1 MSPLLLEILVSFAV
15 EKKQQQKQK
24 LKLWNIYFT
33 RAKFTSARGYNYKDL
48 KLINQFFSV
57 KTEAEVSRRYNL
69 QDKVSSFLDQ
79 MTK

>member
-33 RAKFTSARGYNYKDL
+33 SAKFTSVREYNYKDL
-48 KLINQFFSV
+48 KSINQFFSV

-69 QDKVSSFLDQ
+69 
-79 MTK
+79 